1 METRRERKLWQPPT
15 CQTVEELL
23 VMLKI
28 LRDMWGSLEQSGRVA
43 MMVLLFIAALLLIYW
58 GYGSVL
64 LGLL

>member
-1 METRRERKLWQPPT
+1 
-15 CQTVEELL
+15 L